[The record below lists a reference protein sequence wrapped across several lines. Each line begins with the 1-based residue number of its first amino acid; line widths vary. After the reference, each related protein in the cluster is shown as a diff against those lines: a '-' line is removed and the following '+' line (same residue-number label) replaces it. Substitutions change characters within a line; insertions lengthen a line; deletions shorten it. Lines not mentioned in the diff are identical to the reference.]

1 MKKKTNVGM
10 KWKED
15 PACNTW
21 QEEQLERVLKK
32 KQHPTPRGVER
43 NKEADDE
50 EEECL
55 ESDGLPNTGTIA

>member
-1 MKKKTNVGM
+1 MTRHAHVTRRTVGKRVKKK
-10 KWKED
+10 K
-15 PACNTW
+15 
-21 QEEQLERVLKK
+21 
-32 KQHPTPRGVER
+32 HPTPRGVER

>member
-1 MKKKTNVGM
+1 MTRHATRDKKNS
-10 KWKED
+10 WKE
-15 PACNTW
+15 
-21 QEEQLERVLKK
+21 LKK
-32 KQHPTPRGVER
+32 KHPTPRGVER